1 MGFAKLLQ
9 CFHIFMNE
17 KICLI
22 FIKFI
27 FKGSLNIWALRFI
40 VHLQYISKYKFLN
53 MYLN

>member
-27 FKGSLNIWALRFI
+27 FKALRFI